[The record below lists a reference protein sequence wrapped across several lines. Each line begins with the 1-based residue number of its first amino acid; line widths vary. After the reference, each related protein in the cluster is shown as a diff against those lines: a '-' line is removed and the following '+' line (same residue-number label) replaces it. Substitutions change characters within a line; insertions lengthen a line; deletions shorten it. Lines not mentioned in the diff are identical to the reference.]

1 MRWAAR
7 KSQIPSVQDSSHW
20 LHWPRLARPYL
31 RQTSPLAAPC
41 SYSFR
46 PCPCRA
52 FDPSDLLMDSLRA
65 SAYSFPSSVAEKLVD
80 LGMLTAFSYR
90 ACSCQACWPCC
101 VSFPAFLFWSRFFS
115 FGSWV
120 CSCSCSF
127 HACSACLGLER

>member
-90 ACSCQACWPCC
+90 ACSSPSSAAMLMATDLSAAC
-101 VSFPAFLFWSRFFS
+101 SFPACSFAGVKVLASVTSELPAFLFLSS
-115 FGSWV
+115 
-120 CSCSCSF
+120 
-127 HACSACLGLER
+127 